1 MRWEQKAE
9 IRDYNFVFFL
19 QQMPSTLLN
28 MLVTRRE
35 KDELLFLKFS
45 TTSKQ
50 VGIYVF
56 ISEKCDD
63 IARV

>member
-9 IRDYNFVFFL
+9 NRDYNFAFFL
-19 QQMPSTLLN
+19 QHMPTLKHAC
-28 MLVTRRE
+28 VTRRE
-35 KDELLFLKFS
+35 KDELLFKFS
-45 TTSKQ
+45 AISKQ

>member
-9 IRDYNFVFFL
+9 IRDYNFAFFSPTYAIDPL
-19 QQMPSTLLN
+19 KHAC
-28 MLVTRRE
+28 VTRRE
-35 KDELLFLKFS
+35 KDELLFKFS
-45 TTSKQ
+45 TISKQ